1 MLIYKASGDRN
12 FPERISSL
20 AGWLGGEDKNK
31 ISPILL
37 TIMTTIN
44 LDSWLADT
52 IGNPARRAA
61 VRALVDSLD
70 DFRACEL
77 EDLEETL
84 VLVG

>member
-20 AGWLGGEDKNK
+20 ACLVVKTRT
-31 ISPILL
+31 ISSLARSKL
-37 TIMTTIN
+37 MATISN

-61 VRALVDSLD
+61 VRALVDSLV
-70 DFRACEL
+70 DFRAWTL
-77 EDLEETL
+77 ET
-84 VLVG
+84 VRAF